1 MNQSTHQFHEIF
13 FCISKCNAMQSHL
26 STHAMQKKKKKKHWH
41 TQKKTVEDNKKRM
54 NMDTLQ
60 IYMQI

>member
-1 MNQSTHQFHEIF
+1 MQ
-13 FCISKCNAMQSHL
+13 CNASHL
-26 STHAMQKKKKKKHWH
+26 STHAMQKKKKKEKHTHTHTH

-54 NMDTLQ
+54 NIATLQ